1 MNFYKNKM
9 NSYDDK
15 SQLILIRA
23 EFMAAVCRVAF
34 ENKYPHDI
42 LVKMLAKILTIKE
55 FLLVHEIKKGE
66 RLN

>member
-1 MNFYKNKM
+1 M

-42 LVKMLAKILTIKE
+42 LVKMLAKILTIKDDNLTLFIKE
-55 FLLVHEIKKGE
+55 FISNDWTYNKKD
-66 RLN
+66 